1 MSGST
6 VWMPT
11 LSRATSQSYEWRI
24 ENFSKQ
30 QLRQRQFSFPA
41 GVENGISSSEFK
53 LSIAMCDK
61 ITEHN
66 LRLQLTCDSS
76 KIKRQL
82 HWSQWLR
89 LSLVSNTGIDRESCS
104 KNICTAWIFGK
115 RKERMCMLRKSEGF
129 SYSDGFSFTNREF
142 VLYDDLFDKD
152 RGLLRDDSLT
162 IVCQV
167 YAITYDV
174 NCVGN
179 WLFSPVEP
187 TVTHDTKNT
196 LGKDL
201 KRMLD
206 TGQGSD
212 VTLVASDG
220 KEFPAHTL
228 ILSSRSPVFSA
239 MFEHGMKEKQEKRV
253 TIEDLDSGVVSS
265 LLDFMY
271 TDSVPLPAILDPQL
285 LFAANKYQIPTL
297 KTVCEESMIAN
308 LTINNATKFLSYADL
323 YGATQLRNAA
333 KRFVVRNL
341 SEIKK
346 TDSWKTLRNQSPH
359 LFDEI
364 IDELAEVMRQLTT
377 TLVMPSYS
385 NFP

>member
-1 MSGST
+1 MSGSA

-11 LSRATSQSYEWRI
+11 LSRAKSQSYEWRI

-30 QLRQRQFSFPA
+30 QFRQQELRSYST
-41 GVENGISSSEFK
+41 VVDGISSSDFM
-53 LSIAMCDK
+53 LSFVNILAE
-61 ITEHN
+61 ITKVS
-66 LRLQLTCDSS
+66 LRLRLTRDGIGSEQ
-76 KIKRQL
+76 RL
-82 HWSQWLR
+82 LSQWLR
-89 LSLVSNTGIDRESCS
+89 LSVSVSLLGLCSRIDYS
-104 KNICTAWIFGK
+104 KNICTAWIFG
-115 RKERMCMLRKSEGF
+115 RHKERMCILKQITSRSGDFE
-129 SYSDGFSFTNREF
+129 FTNPEF
-142 VLYDDLFDKD
+142 VLYHDLFDKD

-167 YAITYDV
+167 YAITYNV
-174 NCVGN
+174 NCVDN

-187 TVTHDTKNT
+187 TVPHHTENT

-206 TGQGSD
+206 TEQGSD
-212 VTLVASDG
+212 VMLVASDG

-239 MFEHGMKEKQEKRV
+239 MFEHDMKEKQEKRV
-253 TIEDLDSGVVSS
+253 TIEDLDSKAVKS

-271 TDSVPLPAILDPQL
+271 TDSVPILAQLAPQL

-297 KTVCEESMIAN
+297 KTVCEESMTAN
-308 LTINNATKFLSYADL
+308 LTINNATKFLSCADL
-323 YGATQLRNAA
+323 YDATQLRNAA

-359 LFDEI
+359 LLDEI

-377 TLVMPSYS
+377 PSAT
-385 NFP
+385 

>member
-1 MSGST
+1 MSGSA

-11 LSRATSQSYEWRI
+11 LSKATSQSYEWRI

-30 QLRQRQFSFPA
+30 QFRQQELRSYST
-41 GVENGISSSEFK
+41 VVDGISSSDFM
-53 LSIAMCDK
+53 LSFVNILAE
-61 ITEHN
+61 ITKVS
-66 LRLQLTCDSS
+66 LRLRLTRDGIGSEQ
-76 KIKRQL
+76 RL
-82 HWSQWLR
+82 LSQWLR
-89 LSLVSNTGIDRESCS
+89 LSVSVSLLGLCSRIDYS
-104 KNICTAWIFGK
+104 KNICTAWIFG
-115 RKERMCMLRKSEGF
+115 RHKERMCILKQITSRSGDFE
-129 SYSDGFSFTNREF
+129 FTNPEF
-142 VLYDDLFDKD
+142 VLYHDLFDKD

-167 YAITYDV
+167 YAITYNV
-174 NCVGN
+174 NCVDN

-187 TVTHDTKNT
+187 TVPHHTENT

-206 TGQGSD
+206 TEQGSD
-212 VTLVASDG
+212 VMLVASDG

-239 MFEHGMKEKQEKRV
+239 MFEHDMKEKQEKRV
-253 TIEDLDSGVVSS
+253 TIEDLDSKAVKS

-271 TDSVPLPAILDPQL
+271 TDSVPILAQLAPQL

-297 KTVCEESMIAN
+297 KTVCEESMTAN
-308 LTINNATKFLSYADL
+308 LTINNATKFLSCADL
-323 YGATQLRNAA
+323 YDAIQLRNAA

-359 LFDEI
+359 LLDEI

-377 TLVMPSYS
+377 PSAT
-385 NFP
+385 

>member
-1 MSGST
+1 VAWFFETRCISSLNSH
-6 VWMPT
+6 VAHRYSNH
-11 LSRATSQSYEWRI
+11 LRTSC
-24 ENFSKQ
+24 
-30 QLRQRQFSFPA
+30 
-41 GVENGISSSEFK
+41 SSEFK
-53 LSIAMCDK
+53 LSIVKLDK

-66 LRLQLTCDSS
+66 LRLLLARDVIESKDSS
-76 KIKRQL
+76 NKSQSR
-82 HWSQWLR
+82 WSQWLR
-89 LSLVSNTGIDRESCS
+89 LSLVSNFGINDKSWS

-115 RKERMCMLRKSEGF
+115 SKERMCMLSKGF
-129 SYSDGFSFTNREF
+129 SHPGRYLFTNPEF

-152 RGLLRDDSLT
+152 RGLLCDDSLT

-167 YAITYDV
+167 YAITYSINYVDS
-174 NCVGN
+174 
-179 WLFSPVEP
+179 WLFHPEEP
-187 TVTHDTKNT
+187 TVTHHTENT

-220 KEFPAHTL
+220 KEFPAHTF

-239 MFEHGMKEKQEKRV
+239 MFEHGTKEKQEKRV

-271 TDSVPLPAILDPQL
+271 TDSVLLPAILDPQL

-308 LTINNATKFLSYADL
+308 LTLIMLPSSCHMLIFTVPLSYEM
-323 YGATQLRNAA
+323 QRS
-333 KRFVVRNL
+333 V
-341 SEIKK
+341 S
-346 TDSWKTLRNQSPH
+346 S
-359 LFDEI
+359 
-364 IDELAEVMRQLTT
+364 
-377 TLVMPSYS
+377 
-385 NFP
+385 